1 MENVLLFLIQWAGCI
16 LSVVLALVIL
26 ITTLTAKAP
35 GSEINFIKDE
45 ENYIISSGKQGFFIG
60 LLIMLI
66 GALANVALGWFGTG
80 LEAPAR
86 YGILAAEL
94 VISVCM
100 AVIFLFKAHNSLRR
114 CVIVNG
120 DTIKV
125 WPAFGKPWKTSFAEI
140 RTVKKNGGQTAETA
154 DGIVVHTN
162 DRKKFELTRHM
173 SNYPFFAIRVDRDVA
188 LPNLTKKRRS
198 SM

>member
-1 MENVLLFLIQWAGCI
+1 MENFLLFMIQWAGCI
-16 LSVVLALVIL
+16 LSAVLALVIL
-26 ITTLTAKAP
+26 ITTLTSRAP
-35 GSEINFIKDE
+35 GSETDFIKDDD
-45 ENYIISSGKQGFFIG
+45 NYIISGGKGGFFAG
-60 LLIMLI
+60 LLIILL
-66 GALANVALGWFGTG
+66 GAVLNLVLGWFGKG
-80 LEAPAR
+80 MEAPAR
-86 YGILAAEL
+86 YIILAAEL
-94 VISVCM
+94 IISAGT
-100 AVIFLFKAHNSLRR
+100 AVIFLTKGHNSLRR

-125 WPAFGKPWKTSFAEI
+125 WPAFGKSWKTVFSEI

-154 DGIVVHTN
+154 DGIVVNTN

-173 SNYPFFAIRVDRDVA
+173 SNYPKFAIRVDHDVA